1 MKRRRVKRSAPPP
14 EPVVVPA
21 SDEFVGND
29 AFWSSFNVRIGTP
42 PQVLKMTASTSSSE
56 TLVVTPEGC
65 TPHDPRDCVTDR
77 GQTFDATVS
86 RTWEDWE
93 NRTEYA
99 IEADRGLPLA
109 GKGQYGTDTLNFM
122 GRPHGMD
129 PDGITI
135 PHHIIARVSTKTYFT
150 GKSRVILSSNPF

>member
-42 PQVLKMTASTSSSE
+42 PQVLKMTA
-56 TLVVTPEGC
+56 
-65 TPHDPRDCVTDR
+65 
-77 GQTFDATVS
+77 TFDTSVS

-99 IEADRGLPLA
+99 LETDRGLQLT
-109 GKGQYGTDTLNFM
+109 GKGHYGTDTLNFM

-150 GKSRVILSSNPF
+150 GKSVVIISLNPF